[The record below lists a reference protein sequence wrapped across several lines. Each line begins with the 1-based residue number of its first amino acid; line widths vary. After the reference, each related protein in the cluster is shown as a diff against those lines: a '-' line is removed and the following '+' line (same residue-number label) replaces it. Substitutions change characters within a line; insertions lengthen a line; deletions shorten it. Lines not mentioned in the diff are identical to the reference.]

1 MFYDFIFANSSP
13 DANFFL
19 KILIKEARHF
29 NLTAAFYTLDSQTHF
44 IVLDVPALM
53 AYIAESES
61 DDSYRQ
67 RILEFSQQ
75 TSLKLP
81 LSLYFR
87 FLEIKPIVPN
97 DTFYTLLKQNNNPI
111 VSLQEYLGLPL
122 CDIAHDELT
131 LASKT
136 YYFDAL
142 ETRQILDVSSDFYA
156 QPNTASFNQKLLLP
170 PDFPSFLDRTID
182 ELQNDQLIT
191 LHTQYGMKILSL
203 SPLSQNQTCVACD
216 IASLKTYFR
225 IHQAQI
231 DALASFEKPAVYLV
245 PKEVFK
251 QNFPQN
257 SKGEVLVS
265 LPCDIILALV
275 GAKLLQKDIDYF
287 FLSHTEQDSSQSFD
301 FRHSILPTQKILCV
315 AQNGVFIDTSIKGEN
330 LSSLVSS
337 HIDQENLPQRTLVIY
352 LSTRHSSVFMVCDSG
367 VSRSMLDITFETN
380 PRLIIENII
389 QSYESGKDLIDN
401 FNKITQ
407 NQAFKLLNLS
417 PESRISHN
425 LTDIFASAAQILDFT
440 DSYDM
445 TQAKDT
451 LFALANTFVRDRGP
465 RIDFHLLKDQQNAL
479 TLDYNRVIR
488 SSLSFKCAQ
497 MEDAILAYGFL
508 DSMSEFVAT
517 LIRDAQTNFEIKRTL
532 LLGDMFSNAIFLDRL
547 LGYLPKNINLILPK
561 DGLMD
566 Y

>member
-1 MFYDFIFANSSP
+1 MFYDFIFANSSR
-13 DANFFL
+13 DADFFL
-19 KILIKEARHF
+19 KILIREAHHF
-29 NLTAAFYTLDSQTHF
+29 NLTAAFYALDSQTHF

-53 AYIAESES
+53 AHITTSET
-61 DDSYRQ
+61 DDSSRQ

-75 TSLKLP
+75 ISLKLP

-97 DTFYTLLKQNNNPI
+97 ETFYTLFEQNHNPI
-111 VSLQEYLGLPL
+111 QCLQETLGLPL
-122 CDIAHDELT
+122 CDIAHDEIILEP
-131 LASKT
+131 KT

-142 ETRQILDVSSDFYA
+142 ETRQILDSSSDFYA

-170 PDFPSFLDRTID
+170 PDFSSFLNHAID
-182 ELQNDQLIT
+182 ELCNHQPII
-191 LHTQYGMKILSL
+191 LHTQYGIKTLSL
-203 SPLSQNQTCVACD
+203 QPLPQNQMCVACD

-231 DALASFEKPAVYLV
+231 DALASFEKPSVCLV
-245 PKEVFK
+245 PKEVFQ

-257 SKGEVLVS
+257 PKGEVLVS
-265 LPCDIILALV
+265 LPYDIILALI

-287 FLSHTEQDSSQSFD
+287 FLSYAEQGLSQPFD
-301 FRHSILPTQKILCV
+301 FRHSILPAQQILCV
-315 AQNGVFIDTSIKGEN
+315 AQNGVFIDTSIKGKD
-330 LSSLVSS
+330 LSSLVSA
-337 HIDQENLPQRTLVIY
+337 HIAQEEPSQRTLVIY

-367 VSRSMLDITFETN
+367 ISRSMLDIAFETN
-380 PRLIIENII
+380 PRLIIEDII
-389 QSYESGKDLIDN
+389 QSYESGKDLVDN
-401 FNKITQ
+401 FNHITH
-407 NQAFKLLNLS
+407 NQALKLLNLS
-417 PESRISHN
+417 PKSHISHN
-425 LTDIFASAAQILDFT
+425 LTDLFATAAQILNFT
-440 DSYDM
+440 DSDDM
-445 TQAKDT
+445 MQCKNT

-465 RIDFHLLKDQQNAL
+465 RIDFHLLKDQQNTL
-479 TLDYNRVIR
+479 TLDYNRAIR

-497 MEDAILAYGFL
+497 MENVILAYGFL

-517 LIRDAQTNFEIKRTL
+517 LIRDTQINFEIKRTL
-532 LLGDMFSNAIFLDRL
+532 LLGDMLSNAIFLDRL